1 MVSDKALDEVLD
13 GVRRKFEDKPKVA
26 FAGFGKAGKSS
37 LFNAIYGER
46 IARVSMRTD
55 ETVAPDTRERFGID
69 FTDTPGIGTARFSL
83 EKVLEL
89 HVFET
94 QHLVVHVLNGT
105 AAISAEDEGLQRFL
119 DEKRVRRITVVNK
132 CDLVDDDERAQFAES
147 VREKLGLSPGDF
159 LFVSARHGTGVGD
172 LVERI
177 AAVLPAAMQDA
188 FVAQQQASVA
198 AKDAR
203 VRKLIYSKGAIAAA
217 VGAVPLPFA
226 DATVL
231 VPLQV
236 GMVAAIG
243 YFYGVEVTR
252 ARALELVA
260 TLGAGFTLR
269 EGARQLVK
277 LVPGYGSAVS
287 AGVAFAGTVALGE
300 AARAWFRGK
309 MQAPPEE
316 LRETF
321 RQAAERAKEEFAGGR
336 TIRHAAEVAA
346 LRKRLEAGE
355 ITQEEFQ
362 RAIARLGEAA

>member
-1 MVSDKALDEVLD
+1 MVSEQALEEVLAD
-13 GVRRKFEDKPKVA
+13 VRRKFEEKPRVA

-37 LFNAIYGER
+37 LFNAIYGEQ

-89 HVFET
+89 HVFEK
-94 QHLVVHVLNGT
+94 QHLVIHVLNGT
-105 AAISAEDEGLQRFL
+105 AAISAEDEALQRFL
-119 DEKRVRRITVVNK
+119 EEKRVARITVVNK
-132 CDLVDDDERAQFAES
+132 VDLLDDGERAEFAETL
-147 VREKLGLSPGDF
+147 REKLGIGAEGF
-159 LFVSARHGTGVGD
+159 LFVSAKRGAGVGE

-177 AAVLPAAMQDA
+177 ADRLPAAMQDA
-188 FVAQQQASVA
+188 FVAQQQASVES
-198 AKDAR
+198 KDVR
-203 VRKLIYSKGAIAAA
+203 VRKLIYSKATVAAA

-226 DATVL
+226 DAV
-231 VPLQV
+231 VIMPLQV
-236 GMVAAIG
+236 SMVASIG

-252 ARALELVA
+252 ERALELLA
-260 TLGAGFTLR
+260 TLGAGYGFR
-269 EGARQLVK
+269 EGARHLVK
-277 LVPGYGSAVS
+277 LIPGYGSVVS

-309 MQAPPEE
+309 MEASPED

-321 RQAAERAKEEFAGGR
+321 KKAAARAKEEFAGGKAV
-336 TIRHAAEVAA
+336 RHAAAVAA
-346 LRKRLEAGE
+346 LRKMLESGE

-362 RAIARLGEAA
+362 RRIARLDEAA

>member
-1 MVSDKALDEVLD
+1 MVSDKALDEVLAY
-13 GVRRKFEDKPKVA
+13 VRRKFEDKPKVA

-37 LFNAIYGER
+37 LFNAIYGEQ

-89 HVFET
+89 HVFEH

-105 AAISAEDEGLQRFL
+105 AAISAEDEALQRFL
-119 DEKRVRRITVVNK
+119 DDKRIRRVTVVNK
-132 CDLVDDDERAQFAES
+132 CDLLDDGERAEFAETM
-147 VREKLGLSPGDF
+147 RDKLGLDAADF
-159 LFVSARHGTGVGD
+159 LFVSAKRGTGVGD

-188 FVAQQQASVA
+188 FVAQQQAAVEP
-198 AKDAR
+198 KDVR
-203 VRKLIYSKGAIAAA
+203 VRQLIYSKAAIAAA

-226 DATVL
+226 DAVVL
-231 VPLQV
+231 TPLQV
-236 GMVAAIG
+236 GMVASIG

-252 ARALELVA
+252 ARAVELIA

-269 EGARQLVK
+269 EGARHLIK
-277 LVPGYGSAVS
+277 LVPGYGSVVS
-287 AGVAFAGTVALGE
+287 GGIAFAGTVALGE

-321 RQAAERAKEEFAGGR
+321 RQAAARAKEEFAKGR

-355 ITQEEFQ
+355 ITQDEFQ
-362 RAIARLGEAA
+362 RAIARLDEAA